1 MTQSSPLPTEV
12 PFCRRGAA
20 LPDAVERTVKP
31 RDKTDDVVL
40 LMALQAT
47 TDAVPCVPARCS
59 CLRLRTLVSLHS
71 FSLLPRLLRRPAR
84 SNSQVF
90 LPLPLCSF
98 RIYAL
103 RLRCYWYPAIR
114 PRSCSLDISS
124 IHPLPSTH
132 CRTYMQPSS
141 QLGHK
146 TAGAARALYIM
157 SPGSIGCE
165 HGWICS
171 NATKG
176 YWAMSDR

>member
-1 MTQSSPLPTEV
+1 MGYH
-12 PFCRRGAA
+12 RRS
-20 LPDAVERTVKP
+20 AVCTRSV
-31 RDKTDDVVL
+31 
-40 LMALQAT
+40 
-47 TDAVPCVPARCS
+47 RCS
-59 CLRLRTLVSLHS
+59 RCLRLSLCS
-71 FSLLPRLLRRPAR
+71 
-84 SNSQVF
+84 
-90 LPLPLCSF
+90 LPLLLCSF

-103 RLRCYWYPAIR
+103 RLRCCWYPAIR
-114 PRSCSLDISS
+114 RSLDISS
-124 IHPLPSTH
+124 ILRLPSTH